1 MTEEEELELLKKNS
15 PASLPNNPSASGFST
30 AQIKEKFYAGLLL
43 LYKWFKTLRIDV
55 NAKVD
60 GMQGLREELEAAM
73 ETFNKIISGQVP
85 IGSAE
90 KDGEGN
96 VISSTYAKVSG
107 LLEGLYPS
115 LKYITENGGNE
126 EIRNIEPRIMEA
138 LGDYA
143 KIADLTEAINNLT
156 SAINSK
162 QNAITSSNKLPYSL
176 LSGTPT
182 IPTIPTNVSY
192 FNNDAGYLTE
202 HQDISGKQNV
212 INENNPLPYD
222 YLSGKPTIPSVYNAT
237 INFQLNGTTVKSV
250 SLNQSSGDNVNIVV
264 TKSTVGLSNVDNT
277 SDLNKPISYAV
288 QSALDLK
295 ADASSLSG
303 KEDVSHK
310 VTNFTSPNDTNYPTT
325 KAVADMVNS
334 SVSQMASH
342 PLKRTAQGDNFDTK
356 AQLMSATKFYEGGV
370 EKTPT
375 YLDYVIVNNDETHN
389 GEAWRYKYNNQWE
402 QDYKVNNRPFTE
414 AENDALNS
422 GITSTKVATY
432 DGYAT
437 LISNLQNGKQDKI
450 DSSHKLA
457 YTLISGTPTKLSDFT
472 NDVGYLT
479 SHQSLAG
486 YATESWVNSQ
496 GFLTSHQ
503 DLSNYATKSWVE
515 GKGYLVSSSLN
526 GYATQ
531 SWVTSQGFLTSHQD
545 ISGKQDK
552 SSLESDVSSKGFTKN
567 TGTVTS
573 VSVKMNGATKGT
585 VTNSGEIDLGTVITA
600 HQDISGKA
608 DTSSLSAVA
617 TSGNY
622 NDLSNKPTIPNGI
635 TEISTQYTRIWGL
648 ATGVYKLTYNGTK
661 YLYYNGSTATNT
673 MAVPNGEVILFVN
686 NAITYICWHFITVAS
701 TQQFIYYGQTSSSSG
716 NNARKPI
723 ADLQTENTKYYMH
736 YIGIVFGDW
745 VDCVYIKLIS
755 TSNSP
760 LSSMNDLIPYMMGN
774 ITENTKNNIISVS
787 REYDG
792 SSTWQYSY
800 EPVTRFVH
808 YGGRT
813 YISYLTDNVPNVLLL
828 TTNYADNEISYF
840 NDTVKEV

>member
-126 EIRNIEPRIMEA
+126 EIRDIEPRIMEA
-138 LGDYA
+138 LEGYA

-156 SAINSK
+156 NAINSK

-342 PLKRTAQGDNFDTK
+342 PLKRTAQGDNFETK
-356 AQLMSATKFYEGGV
+356 AQLMAATKFYEGGV

-422 GITSTKVATY
+422 GITATKVATY

-503 DLSNYATKSWVE
+503 DLSSYATKSWVE
-515 GKGYLVSSSLN
+515 GKGYLVSSSLS

-531 SWVTSQGFLTSHQD
+531 SWVTSQGYLT
-545 ISGKQDK
+545 
-552 SSLESDVSSKGFTKN
+552 E
-567 TGTVTS
+567 
-573 VSVKMNGATKGT
+573 
-585 VTNSGEIDLGTVITA
+585 

-608 DTSSLSAVA
+608 NTSDLAEVA
-617 TSGNY
+617 FSGDY
-622 NDLSNKPTIPNGI
+622 DDLSNKPTIPNGI
-635 TEISTQYTRIWGL
+635 TEISTQYIRIWGL
-648 ATGVYKLTYNGTK
+648 TTGVYKLTYNGTK
-661 YLYYNGSTATNT
+661 YLYFNGATSTSS
-673 MAVPNGEVILFVN
+673 MAVPNGEVILIVN
-686 NAITYICWHFITVAS
+686 STTTNVCWHFVSVSANK
-701 TQQFIYYGQTSSSSG
+701 QNIYFGYTTSSSGS
-716 NNARKPI
+716 NLRKPLES
-723 ADLQTENTKYYMH
+723 LQTENTKYYMH
-736 YIGIVFGDW
+736 YIAIVFGDY
-745 VDCVYIKLIS
+745 VDSIYIRLM
-755 TSNSP
+755 TTNSNP
-760 LSSMNDLIPYMMGN
+760 LSSINDLEPYIMQS
-774 ITENTKNNIISVS
+774 ITENTKNNILSIT

-792 SSTWQYSY
+792 SSTWRAASDLVVAFYRSRGKTYFNYIQQ
-800 EPVTRFVH
+800 
-808 YGGRT
+808 GGSSQAM
-813 YISYLTDNVPNVLLL
+813 YVYV
-828 TTNYADNEISYF
+828 NYNDSDIRYF

>member
-55 NAKVD
+55 NSKVD

-73 ETFNKIISGQVP
+73 ETFNKIISGEVP

-96 VISSTYAKVSG
+96 VISSTYAKVSS

-143 KIADLTEAINNLT
+143 KIDDLTEAINNLT

-176 LSGTPT
+176 LSDTPT

-250 SLNQSSGDNVNIVV
+250 SLNQSTGDNVNIVV

-342 PLKRTAQGDNFDTK
+342 PLKRTAQGDNFETK
-356 AQLMSATKFYEGGV
+356 AQLMAATKFYEGGV

-422 GITSTKVATY
+422 GITATKVTTY

-486 YATESWVNSQ
+486 YATQSWVNSQ
-496 GFLTSHQ
+496 GYLT
-503 DLSNYATKSWVE
+503 E
-515 GKGYLVSSSLN
+515 
-526 GYATQ
+526 
-531 SWVTSQGFLTSHQD
+531 
-545 ISGKQDK
+545 
-552 SSLESDVSSKGFTKN
+552 
-567 TGTVTS
+567 
-573 VSVKMNGATKGT
+573 
-585 VTNSGEIDLGTVITA
+585 

-608 DTSSLSAVA
+608 NTSDLAEVA
-617 TSGNY
+617 FSGDY
-622 NDLSNKPTIPNGI
+622 EDLSNKPTIPKGI
-635 TEISTQYTRIWGL
+635 TEISTQYIRIWGL
-648 ATGVYKLTYNGTK
+648 TTGVYKLTYNGTK
-661 YLYYNGSTATNT
+661 YLYFNGATSTST
-673 MAVPNGEVILFVN
+673 MAVPNGEVILIVN
-686 NAITYICWHFITVAS
+686 STTTNVCWHFVSVSANK
-701 TQQFIYYGQTSSSSG
+701 QNIYFGYTTSSSGS
-716 NNARKPI
+716 NSRKPLES
-723 ADLQTENTKYYMH
+723 LQTENTKYYMH
-736 YIGIVFGDW
+736 YIAIVFGDY
-745 VDCVYIKLIS
+745 VDSIYIRLMTTNS
-755 TSNSP
+755 SP
-760 LSSMNDLIPYMMGN
+760 LSSINDLEPYMMNN
-774 ITENTKNNIISVS
+774 ITQNTKNNIINIT

-792 SSTWQYSY
+792 SNMWKLGW
-800 EPVTRFVH
+800 EPVTAFYRA
-808 YGGRT
+808 GSRT
-813 YISYLTDNVPNVLLL
+813 YFTFLGDNSPNAVY
-828 TTNYADNEISYF
+828 TGTNYADSDIKF
-840 NDTVKEV
+840 FTDTVKEV